1 MSSTRGWYEIRGKTL
16 NIWEGV
22 LTLYHTNLAFCQLFK
37 IFQDE
42 IFEIHVELEDY
53 GIEKM
58 ESDGYWECVEIRGE
72 VSNGAHFLC
81 HSLNTEHALKIL
93 KVLPTAITS
102 ITVRMDPN
110 PCRNWEKPK
119 IKERIQNWQK
129 LMTSMCEFPENSKI
143 ILDSNMLS

>member
-1 MSSTRGWYEIRGKTL
+1 MRGWYEIRGKTL

-22 LTLYHTNLAFCQLFK
+22 LTLYHKNLASCQLFK

-42 IFEIHVELEDY
+42 IFETHVDLEDY

-93 KVLPTAITS
+93 KDSDPLKNLDKSHVSDFAQ
-102 ITVRMDPN
+102 TVVICTFKYADYRTEVIFSTPA
-110 PCRNWEKPK
+110 
-119 IKERIQNWQK
+119 
-129 LMTSMCEFPENSKI
+129 L
-143 ILDSNMLS
+143 